1 MRKQRCS
8 IKQFLLDAAPFKLK
22 QLPYWS
28 VYWSKKKQKFKANFF
43 VANKKKKFLISR
55 EIRNFLVETT
65 GLEPVTSCV

>member
-1 MRKQRCS
+1 MPMHKQRCS

-43 VANKKKKFLISR
+43 VANKKKKFLIS
-55 EIRNFLVETT
+55 
-65 GLEPVTSCV
+65 